1 MNELCQQKWEGS
13 SEGPQICDLVSCSVT
28 WRAAGH
34 TYIIMMMCWELGEK
48 LERGLE
54 YLSDLTS
61 RSVSC

>member
-28 WRAAGH
+28 WRAP
-34 TYIIMMMCWELGEK
+34 EK

>member
-1 MNELCQQKWEGS
+1 MNCVSKSGREAARGK
-13 SEGPQICDLVSCSVT
+13 ICDLVSCSVT